1 MIKCDICNREFINKG
16 GFSSHIKT
24 CNYVSSIK
32 NEIISLYVDSLMSI
46 NEISKKFNLGK
57 NTIIDVLGDKKRNIS
72 EGTKIARK
80 KYPDRFK
87 HSDETKEK
95 MRVKR
100 IEFMKNNPDKTAWR
114 TSNLSYPEKLFLNKL
129 KELKWDEN
137 YSIIREY
144 CVFPYFIDFAFPNE
158 KVAIEIDGSQH
169 LLIERKEHDE
179 KKDNL
184 LTNEGWYVIRVT
196 EKEVKMNIDNVF
208 IMINNIIKNKPSIQK
223 YEIGILEFPKSYQ
236 KKEKDT
242 FGFTKL
248 TFENNIK
255 QRRVGRP
262 SYETLKQE
270 VNELGFV
277 GTGKKYGVSDNS
289 IRKWLKFYERTG
301 GKY

>member
-1 MIKCDICNREFINKG
+1 MKCEVCDKEFKNMG
-16 GFSSHIKT
+16 GYSKHIKT
-24 CNYVSSIK
+24 CKYVNTIK
-32 NEIISLYVDSLMSI
+32 DNIIYLYVESLISI

-57 NTIIDVLGDKKRNIS
+57 NTIIEVLGDKKRNIS
-72 EGTKIARK
+72 EGIKTARK

-95 MRVKR
+95 IRVKR

-169 LLIERKEHDE
+169 LLSERKEHDE

-208 IMINNIIKNKPSIQK
+208 IMINNIIKNKPSIKK
-223 YEIGILEFPKSYQ
+223 YEIGILEYPKGYQ
-236 KKEKDT
+236 KKEKNT
-242 FGFTKL
+242 FRFTKSI
-248 TFENNIK
+248 FEYNLK
-255 QRRVGRP
+255 QRRVERP
-262 SYETLKQE
+262 DYETLKQE
-270 VNELGFV
+270 VNEFGFL